1 MPEMSGCRSIVDELE
16 ASLASGNVQHRL
28 KVLQR
33 VTDLFVAGSCNYSGA
48 EVELF
53 DDVLTRLASE
63 IEMEARARLAQRLA
77 SLPNAPPGLIRRL
90 AFDDAIVVAAP
101 VLACSPQLSDAD
113 LIENAATKSQDHLYA
128 IAQRL
133 KLSEAVTDV
142 LIERGNRRVVS
153 RVASNDGARFSF
165 KTYER
170 LVQHSRDDR
179 KLVLTVGRRS
189 DIPRQCFLKL
199 LETASTEVRRKLE
212 AMNPQAARE
221 IRETVAEVSGTMRRE
236 VREASRRHSVAERDA
251 RRLFRAHRLSETNV
265 HAAASAQQFA
275 KTAATLSMLGPF
287 PIDLV
292 ERVLID
298 KGTETVLLLAKAAGC
313 TWTTTKAILI
323 MHSAGRGL
331 SNQDL
336 EGAMTAFERLGRDT
350 ARRVVKFYERRSQP
364 AGEKVSSTPDAEPQP
379 AAGRFCEP
387 ASPRG
392 PVARSTVNNG
402 NPRSSAAETRS
413 ARAARSPAPP
423 HAGRTD

>member
-1 MPEMSGCRSIVDELE
+1 MPEMSGFRSIIDELE

-33 VTDLFVAGSCNYSGA
+33 VTDLFVAGSCRYTGV
-48 EVELF
+48 EIELF
-53 DDVLTRLASE
+53 DDVLTRLVAE
-63 IEMEARARLAQRLA
+63 IETQARARLAQRLA

-101 VLACSPQLSDAD
+101 VLSCSPQLSDAD

-153 RVASNDGARFSF
+153 RVASNDGAKFSF

-170 LVQHSRDDR
+170 LVQHARDDQ

-212 AMNPQAARE
+212 EANPQAARE
-221 IRETVAEVSGTMRRE
+221 IRETVAEVSGTMQRE
-236 VREASRRHSVAERDA
+236 VRDASRRHSAAERDA
-251 RRLFRAHRLSETNV
+251 RRLFRSHRLSEVHV
-265 HAAASAQQFA
+265 HAAANAQQFA

-336 EGAMTAFERLGRDT
+336 EAAFTAFERLSRET
-350 ARRVVKFYERRSQP
+350 ARRVVKFYERRSKP
-364 AGEKVSSTPDAEPQP
+364 AGENVTLPPDAEPQP
-379 AAGRFCEP
+379 AVPQPAEP
-387 ASPRG
+387 QPAEPQPAIEDRLASRRPAARR
-392 PVARSTVNNG
+392 PVGARSG
-402 NPRSSAAETRS
+402 L
-413 ARAARSPAPP
+413 
-423 HAGRTD
+423 G

>member
-1 MPEMSGCRSIVDELE
+1 MVHMPETSGFRSIVNELE

-33 VTDLFVAGSCNYSGA
+33 VTDLFVAGSCHYSGV

-53 DDVLTRLASE
+53 DDVLMRLVTE
-63 IEMEARARLAQRLA
+63 IETEARAKLARRLA
-77 SLPNAPPGLIRRL
+77 SLANAPPGLIRRL

-153 RVASNDGARFSF
+153 RVASNDGAKFSF

-170 LVQHSRDDR
+170 LVQHSRDDQ

-199 LETASTEVRRKLE
+199 LETASAEVRRKLE
-212 AMNPQAARE
+212 AANPQAARE
-221 IRETVAEVSGTMRRE
+221 IRETIAEVSGTMQRE
-236 VREASRRHSVAERDA
+236 VRDASPRHTTAERDA
-251 RRLFRAHRLSETNV
+251 RRLFRSHRLSETNV

-275 KTAATLSMLGPF
+275 KTAATLSILGPF

-298 KGTETVLLLAKAAGC
+298 KGSETVLLLSKAAGC
-313 TWTTTKAILI
+313 SWTTTKAILI

-336 EGAMTAFERLGRDT
+336 ESACTAFERLSRET
-350 ARRVVKFYERRSQP
+350 ARRVIKFYERRSNP
-364 AGEKVSSTPDAEPQP
+364 AGEKASATPDAEPRP
-379 AAGRFCEP
+379 AMAQVCEP
-387 ASPRG
+387 PS
-392 PVARSTVNNG
+392 
-402 NPRSSAAETRS
+402 
-413 ARAARSPAPP
+413 APP
-423 HAGRTD
+423 RRASRR